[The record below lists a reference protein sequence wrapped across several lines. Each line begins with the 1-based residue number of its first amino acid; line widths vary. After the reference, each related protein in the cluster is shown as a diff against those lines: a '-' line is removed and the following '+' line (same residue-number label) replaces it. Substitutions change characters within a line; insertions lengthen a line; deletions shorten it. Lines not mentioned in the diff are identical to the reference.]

1 MGISNVKGLVVSSSL
16 FNFFVTMMFFALVAC
31 LAVAS
36 AYDQAWEDY
45 KLDFDK
51 HYTAEEEA
59 MRYANWKKDTEE
71 VAFHN
76 AMYGSEFTQ
85 AVNDFSDLTDEEYK
99 EYYLS
104 GYIAEE
110 GESESTL
117 YVPSSEPIPNEI
129 DWRNQGMVTE
139 VKNQGRCGSCYSFSA
154 TGALEGQ
161 WKKARGQLVS
171 MSEKQIV
178 DCSGRYGNMGCQ
190 GGRFQSSW
198 RYIASAGGVES
209 EQAYPYQPRQGYCR
223 FNRGQVVASCSGSQS
238 TASGSESD
246 LANAIGRVGP
256 VSVAIDASPSS
267 FRRYRSG
274 VHYAPSCSSSRM
286 NHAVLA
292 VGYGSEGGSDYFLV
306 KNSWGYSWG
315 DGGYI
320 KMARNR
326 GNNCGI
332 ASDAAFP
339 LL

>member
-1 MGISNVKGLVVSSSL
+1 
-16 FNFFVTMMFFALVAC
+16 MMFFALVAC

-45 KLDFDK
+45 KLTFDK
-51 HYTAEEEA
+51 RYTVEEEA

-71 VAFHN
+71 VAEHN
-76 AMYGSEFTQ
+76 ALYGHEFTQ
-85 AVNDFSDLTDEEYK
+85 AVNQFSDLTKEEYK
-99 EYYLS
+99 KYYLS
-104 GYIAEE
+104 GYIPAKE

-117 YVPSSEPIPNEI
+117 YVPTNEPIPNEV
-129 DWRNQGMVTE
+129 DWRDQGYVTE

-161 WKKARGQLVS
+161 WMKSHGQLPS
-171 MSEKQIV
+171 LSEKQIV
-178 DCSGRYGNMGCQ
+178 DCSGRFGNMGCQ

-198 RYIASAGGVES
+198 QYIASAGGIES
-209 EQAYPYQPRQGYCR
+209 EQSYPYQPQKGWCR
-223 FNRGQVVASCSGSQS
+223 FNRQNVVARCSGSRGVS
-238 TASGSESD
+238 SGSESA
-246 LANAIGRVGP
+246 LTNALGSVGP
-256 VSVAIDASPSS
+256 VSVAIDASPDS

-274 VHYAPSCSSSRM
+274 VHYSYSCSSSRM

-292 VGYGSEGGSDYFLV
+292 VGYGSEGGQDYYLV
-306 KNSWGYSWG
+306 KNSWSTQWG
-315 DGGYI
+315 AGGYI

-339 LL
+339 VL